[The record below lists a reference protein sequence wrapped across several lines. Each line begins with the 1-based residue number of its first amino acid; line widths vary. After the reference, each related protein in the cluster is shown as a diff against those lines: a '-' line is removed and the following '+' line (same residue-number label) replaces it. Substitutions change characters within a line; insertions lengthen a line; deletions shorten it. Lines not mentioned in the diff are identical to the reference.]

1 MTACTI
7 DDTKDFM
14 NKLLLQPVFYDFC
27 LVEASITTFRTVH
40 IDGRLRTDFYSSEE
54 LENLSLTKLPFSY
67 WKDNQHFC
75 LELIKGK
82 KSPLSFKITLTL
94 SPDIIAEFLSKHA
107 LSIQPEDVKGLIL
120 NIKYSGD
127 KVTCITG
134 TSLSFFTTD
143 KSLDL
148 EWDRCIAQFFKDK
161 QIISTLL
168 S

>member
-40 IDGRLRTDFYSSEE
+40 MDGRLKTDFFSSEE
-54 LENLSLTKLPFSY
+54 LEDLSLTNIPFSF

-82 KSPLSFKITLTL
+82 KLPLSFKITLTL
-94 SPDIIAEFLSKHA
+94 SPDRMAEFLSTHA
-107 LSIQPEDVKGLIL
+107 LSLQPGDVKGLYL
-120 NIKYSGD
+120 NLKYTEN

-143 KSLDL
+143 KSLEL
-148 EWDRCIAQFFKDK
+148 EWDNYIAQFFKDK
-161 QIISTLL
+161 QIISTQ
-168 S
+168 